1 MNKEKLIKILEVVQ
15 KATIPMMCIG
25 ATMMMYGLYTEN
37 KELRKRNLERFPR
50 VIDVRGDPN
59 KVEKF
64 YDITCLDGT
73 VERAYAKIDG
83 IPIEEYIDRCTKGN
97 LIKF

>member
-64 YDITCLDGT
+64 YEITRSDGT
-73 VERAYAKIDG
+73 SERAYAKIDG
-83 IPIEEYIDRCTKGN
+83 ISIEKYLDECIRK
-97 LIKF
+97 